1 MTKERARAK
10 AKTPPRRRCVELPFD
25 LTQFPNI
32 FMALIQPNGKW
43 THLSLESVCQKTRWF
58 LRRKDPPPGIQA
70 RCPLAQW
77 PVMPLRSPATWTS
90 SWSPR
95 KAFAA
100 SPEPRKWG
108 WSGSTPTVKYLD
120 FSTMWGNQYE
130 NLYKIKSSIV
140 LIDNELMLNITDIP
154 SGYLT

>member
-10 AKTPPRRRCVELPFD
+10 AKTPLRRRCVELPFD
-25 LTQFPNI
+25 LTQFPKKK
-32 FMALIQPNGKW
+32 ALIQPNGKW

-77 PVMPLRSPATWTS
+77 PVMPSRSPATWTS

-95 KAFAA
+95 KALHPRNQESGAEAA
-100 SPEPRKWG
+100 QHQQL
-108 WSGSTPTVKYLD
+108 STWISARCEEINT
-120 FSTMWGNQYE
+120 
-130 NLYKIKSSIV
+130 KIYIKSSSIV
-140 LIDNELMLNITDIP
+140 LIDNEFSCWKYVI
-154 SGYLT
+154 